1 VIVDNTES
9 PSPRL
14 ESADPWRRIMSATYE
29 FVILFGVVFFF
40 YYAFSSLTR
49 LTGAPGLLRNVGQ
62 GFLFLVMAV
71 YFTWFWSRGRR
82 TLPMKT
88 MGLMVVDKLDQPV
101 KPSQAFTRYA
111 IALGLIAAVLAA
123 VKYTLLVFGVLF
135 LLPIAWTIIDKDKR
149 ALYDVLSGT
158 RLVVKEVSAAE
169 KRTNPVA

>member
-1 VIVDNTES
+1 
-9 PSPRL
+9 
-14 ESADPWRRIMSATYE
+14 MSATYE

-49 LTGAPGLLRNVGQ
+49 LTGAPGALRHVGQ
-62 GFLFLVMAV
+62 AFLFLVMGL
-71 YFTWFWSRGRR
+71 YFTWFWSKGRR

-88 MGLMVVDKLDQPV
+88 MGLLVVDKNDQPV
-101 KPSQAFTRYA
+101 KTLQAFFRYTAA
-111 IALGLIAAVLAA
+111 IALIAAVLAA
-123 VKYTLLVFGVLF
+123 VKYAFLAFGLLF
-135 LLPIAWTIIDKDKR
+135 LLPIAWTLIDKDKR

>member
-1 VIVDNTES
+1 
-9 PSPRL
+9 
-14 ESADPWRRIMSATYE
+14 MSATYE

-49 LTGAPGLLRNVGQ
+49 LTGAPGIHRNIGQ
-62 GFLFLVMAV
+62 AFLFLVMAF
-71 YFTWFWSRGRR
+71 YFTWFWSKGRR

-88 MGLMVVDKLDQPV
+88 MGLLVVDKNDKPV
-101 KPSQAFTRYA
+101 KTLQAFFRYA
-111 IALGLIAAVLAA
+111 AAVALIAAVLAA
-123 VKYTLLVFGVLF
+123 VKYLFLIFGLLF
-135 LLPIAWTIIDKDKR
+135 LLPIAWTLVDKDKR